1 MLSLPKST
9 EFNRRIPKQK
19 FYENLSVT
27 PELKRVFVDQ
37 ISVIYWRNK
46 LAATTLNV
54 SQGERVTEVEIFE
67 MKLNQPGIDT
77 KVLQLIDK
85 EIPYHILYLLEY
97 HGEYQAWI
105 GYKEQSTAKA
115 DTFKVNSYYHTDWAV
130 LDKLPLRMEGLHMD
144 EIYDNFIRQIAG
156 ERLLA
161 KKSGETVAPASIR
174 EAIDRD
180 NMLQKLQKQI
190 VTLETKIK
198 SEKQFNKQVKLNADL
213 KMLKK
218 ELEEL
223 N

>member
-54 SQGERVTEVEIFE
+54 GQGERVTEVEIFE
-67 MKLNQPGIDT
+67 MKLNQPSIDT

-105 GYKEQSTAKA
+105 GYKEPSAAKA
-115 DTFKVNSYYHTDWAV
+115 DIFKVNSYYNTDWTT
-130 LDKLPLRMEGLHMD
+130 LDKLPLRMDGLHMD

-156 ERLLA
+156 ERLLV
-161 KKSGETVAPASIR
+161 KEFGETVAPASIKD
-174 EAIDRD
+174 AIDRD
-180 NMLQKLQKQI
+180 NMLQKLNKQI
-190 VTLETKIK
+190 ATLEMKIK
-198 SEKQFNKQVKLNADL
+198 SEKQFNKQVKMNAEL

-218 ELEEL
+218 ELDEL
-223 N
+223 

>member
-54 SQGERVTEVEIFE
+54 SRGERVTEVEIFE
-67 MKLNQPGIDT
+67 IKLNQPSIDT

-105 GYKEQSTAKA
+105 GYKEPSATKA
-115 DTFKVNSYYHTDWAV
+115 DIFKVNSYYNTDWTT
-130 LDKLPLRMEGLHMD
+130 LDKLPLRMDGLQMD
-144 EIYDNFIRQIAG
+144 EIYDNFVRQIAG

-161 KKSGETVAPASIR
+161 KESGETVAPASVKD
-174 EAIDRD
+174 AIDRD

-198 SEKQFNKQVKLNADL
+198 NEKQFNKQVKLNADL

>member
-27 PELKRVFVDQ
+27 PEIKRVFVDQ
-37 ISVIYWRNK
+37 IAVIYWRNK
-46 LAATTLNV
+46 LATTTLNV
-54 SQGERVTEVEIFE
+54 SRGERVTEVEIFE
-67 MKLNQPGIDT
+67 IKLNQSSIDT

-105 GYKEQSTAKA
+105 GYKELSAKKA
-115 DTFKVNSYYHTDWAV
+115 DIFKVNSYYNTDWTTW
-130 LDKLPLRMEGLHMD
+130 DKLPLQMDGLHMD

-161 KKSGETVAPASIR
+161 KESGETVAPASIKD
-174 EAIDRD
+174 AIDRD

-190 VTLETKIK
+190 ATLETKIK

-218 ELEEL
+218 EFEEL

>member
-37 ISVIYWRNK
+37 IAVIYWRNK
-46 LAATTLNV
+46 LATTTLNV
-54 SQGERVTEVEIFE
+54 SRGERVTEVEIFE
-67 MKLNQPGIDT
+67 IKLNQPSIDT

-105 GYKEQSTAKA
+105 GYTEQSMAKA

-130 LDKLPLRMEGLHMD
+130 LDKHPLRMEGLHMD

-161 KKSGETVAPASIR
+161 KESGETVAPASIKD
-174 EAIDRD
+174 AIDRD
-180 NMLQKLQKQI
+180 NMIQKLKKQI
-190 VTLETKIK
+190 DTLETKIK

-218 ELEEL
+218 ELDEL
-223 N
+223 

>member
-67 MKLNQPGIDT
+67 MKLNQPSVDT

-105 GYKEQSTAKA
+105 GYKEPSTANA
-115 DTFKVNSYYHTDWAV
+115 DTFKVNSYYHTDWTT
-130 LDKLPLRMEGLHMD
+130 LEKLPLRMVGLHMD

-161 KKSGETVAPASIR
+161 KESGETVASTSIKD
-174 EAIDRD
+174 AIDRD

>member
-54 SQGERVTEVEIFE
+54 GQGERVTEVEIFE
-67 MKLNQPGIDT
+67 MKLNQPSIDT

-105 GYKEQSTAKA
+105 GYKEPSATKA
-115 DTFKVNSYYHTDWAV
+115 DIFKVNSYYNTDWTT
-130 LDKLPLRMEGLHMD
+130 LDKLPLRMDGLHMD

-156 ERLLA
+156 ERLLV
-161 KKSGETVAPASIR
+161 KESGETVAPASIKD
-174 EAIDRD
+174 AIDRD
-180 NMLQKLQKQI
+180 NMLQKLNKQI
-190 VTLETKIK
+190 ATLEMKIK
-198 SEKQFNKQVKLNADL
+198 SEKQFNKQVKMNAEL

-218 ELEEL
+218 ELDEL
-223 N
+223 

>member
-37 ISVIYWRNK
+37 ISLIYWRNK

-54 SQGERVTEVEIFE
+54 GQGERVTEVEIFE
-67 MKLNQPGIDT
+67 MKLNQPSIDT

-105 GYKEQSTAKA
+105 GYKEPSATKA
-115 DTFKVNSYYHTDWAV
+115 DIFKVNSYYNTDWTT
-130 LDKLPLRMEGLHMD
+130 LDKLPLRMDGLHMD

-161 KKSGETVAPASIR
+161 KESGETVALASIKD
-174 EAIDRD
+174 AIDRD

-198 SEKQFNKQVKLNADL
+198 NEKQFNKQVKLNADL